1 MIAEL
6 IVLSGFVVAGSVEF
20 ILCAMLLVAAARLR
34 CGNVRLAAAALW
46 RLKWFFIAVGLL
58 AWLSSPGFP
67 ANWHFA
73 ARACA
78 ALATL
83 VLAVD
88 CFHQTCSDNEKLA
101 ALLWWLSPLKRV
113 GVPVERF
120 AARLWLTLRLI
131 PQQQQALQQ
140 ALQTEDK
147 MSALRQLLQDDVPEG
162 GMRLADGTKIEP
174 GTVIALPRFRMHALH
189 WCRPALLA
197 LLLSQL
203 WLHLA

>member
-1 MIAEL
+1 MLAA
-6 IVLSGFVVAGSVEF
+6 FVVAGSAEF
-20 ILCAMLLVAAARLR
+20 VLCAMLLVVVARLR
-34 CGNVRLAAAALW
+34 CGSVGLAAAALW

-67 ANWHFA
+67 GNWHFA
-73 ARACA
+73 VRACA
-78 ALATL
+78 VLATL

-101 ALLWWLSPLKRV
+101 ALLWWLGPLRRV

-120 AARLWLTLRLI
+120 VARLWLTLRLI
-131 PQQQQALQQ
+131 PRQQQLLQQ
-140 ALQTEDK
+140 ALQTENK
-147 MSALRQLLQDDVPEG
+147 MSALRQLLQDDVTDED
-162 GMRLADGTKIEP
+162 MRLEDGTKIEP
-174 GTVIALPRFRMHALH
+174 GTVISLPRFRMHALH